1 MQLEMFDNLPDSTL
15 KEEGRRCKVCNKVKG
30 LDQYYSAA
38 ANKDNLDRR
47 CKTCFKKDSKL
58 RLHLRKEYAHL
69 KGNTCDCCNKTHTK
83 SLVVDHDHKTLDFRG
98 WLCEDCNL
106 GIGNLGDDL
115 NGIENA
121 IAYLRKHY
129 EQH

>member
-1 MQLEMFDNLPDSTL
+1 MQLEFFKNLPDSTL
-15 KEEGRRCKVCNKVKG
+15 SVEGRRCKVCNLVKSV
-30 LDQYYSAA
+30 DQYYSAA

-58 RLHLRKEYAHL
+58 RLRLRKEYGHL
-69 KGNTCDCCNKTHTK
+69 KGDTCNCCSKTHVK
-83 SLVVDHDHKTLDFRG
+83 SLVVDHDHETLEFRG

-115 NGIENA
+115 KGLEDA
-121 IAYLRKHY
+121 LVYLRKHY
-129 EQH
+129 E